1 MEDGFEA
8 KTTSRN
14 STLRVIYFML
24 SIILYNL
31 WILTRVEVQ
40 GTALTVYFFK
50 HIVEMKI
57 IIVSGRGLLSDHLN
71 RLNMRSLV

>member
-1 MEDGFEA
+1 
-8 KTTSRN
+8 
-14 STLRVIYFML
+14 ML

-50 HIVEMKI
+50 HIVEMEI
-57 IIVSGRGLLSDHLN
+57 ITVSGLGHPNWQSEQAG
-71 RLNMRSLV
+71 MRPLV

>member
-1 MEDGFEA
+1 MGIETSYRVEDGFEA

-14 STLRVIYFML
+14 FTLMVIYFML

-40 GTALTVYFFK
+40 GTAITAITVYFFK
-50 HIVEMKI
+50 HIVKTEI
-57 IIVSGRGLLSDHLN
+57 IIVSGLGPPE
-71 RLNMRSLV
+71 